1 MFSEVSED
9 TSEVKRREQY
19 QAESKWK
26 NKIYKVAKVIDRIQI
41 LQLARFRNKRH
52 RDMNQE
58 RWFQTKLK
66 IRLKNSRN
74 ILGWL

>member
-1 MFSEVSED
+1 MFSKVSED

-52 RDMNQE
+52 RDTNQE